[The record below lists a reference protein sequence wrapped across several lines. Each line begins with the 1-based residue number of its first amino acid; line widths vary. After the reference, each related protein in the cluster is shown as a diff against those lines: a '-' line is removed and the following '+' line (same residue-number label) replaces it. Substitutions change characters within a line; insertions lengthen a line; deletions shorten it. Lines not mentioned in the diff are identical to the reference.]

1 VSFTIPARTFT
12 VALLGAAAAAGVC
25 RFLSADTAAG
35 AALRVITATLAVG
48 VLPGALLMLWWR
60 PRPVV
65 TVIEIIGFG
74 MALSFGIVQL
84 LTILAVT
91 THLGPH
97 IILAGG
103 GLGLLVVAVVVVRRN
118 AGPVILTLDELIVLI
133 PVLLLGI
140 PLYMQGSPF
149 AVYEDQVLAAIVRR
163 LAVLD
168 APRLDNLYATPGII
182 YTYPFPGALYFMALI
197 ARLGDIDPLFVYHKL
212 RFFWGPAAVVML
224 YLGARALFGYAA
236 VACAVALTAVVF
248 ICTGVFA
255 MLPEFPAWWG
265 QLVPYSYVPDV
276 AMTVLLPALL
286 VMTFEYVQAAAS
298 RERRF
303 FLAGA
308 AALILMLTVVH
319 IREIIQ
325 FAAYL
330 GCFIVV
336 AATVRRFRGSVA
348 PAVTLLGVTLVIAIG
363 YTLLQGA
370 IAPRSNDIIGEE
382 RRNLVALAGQIPIQ
396 SMVLSPAAGVLGD
409 FIQDFDQMFAGLIP
423 FFLFAGTIVIVVF
436 RDRPLIW
443 LISSSTVAYLAVM
456 TVPLLAI
463 PYIYLTYFEI
473 LHIPVR
479 NVIWFVYLL
488 AGALL
493 YITAVAVSRVRFA
506 EPGLRTRLSVRF
518 AEPGL
523 RAFLL
528 LLTGTIGGLLA
539 LLVTLTINRSVPGYF
554 APLIAAYVLTFVYG
568 LSGGETPGRLE
579 FFGYRRRAMVTL
591 VALLALV
598 ALWPEREGVERSDQ
612 VTVRWTTG
620 LPEERRIAL
629 EQAFSLKQA
638 ERKTDAGPDE
648 NTWNYRLSNV
658 SVDNVRGIVTN
669 RDVVDTHFIDRS
681 TFAVDAQP
689 PPGDHQ
695 ALGVVYATWL
705 QYPGTILLMCTA
717 LLIWVVAFLG
727 PALIAATTDGPTTG
741 TFWAAMGTP
750 FHKYALPF
758 ALLLI
763 PFAFWSARPTLSPL
777 DLAPMPPAGRAG
789 TPRAMFEQIPCV
801 TTPPMPARF
810 AEEDVVLPERTT
822 CPPDPPAIAWV
833 QANVPVDAVFAVDR
847 WTPYPPQVFMAP
859 QAVIFPTLEASF
871 IAEDRLFREYY
882 RLFGDRM
889 SRHHV
894 QPFFNA
900 VETPDERA
908 EFVRVLGVTHVLVSP
923 VHYDELRPVLDRLPD
938 RYALRYDN
946 ARWAVYEALPAN

>member
-1 VSFTIPARTFT
+1 VPLTIPGRAFT
-12 VALLGAAAAAGVC
+12 VGLLGAAAAAGVC
-25 RFLSADTAAG
+25 RLLSADTAVG
-35 AALRVITATLAVG
+35 AALKVITATLAVG
-48 VLPGALLMLWWR
+48 VVPGALLVLLWR
-60 PRPVV
+60 PRPVF
-65 TVIEIIGFG
+65 TVLEIVGFG
-74 MALSFGIVQL
+74 MALSFGLVQL
-84 LTILAVT
+84 LTIVAVT
-91 THLGPH
+91 TSLGPH
-97 IILAGG
+97 IVLAGAG
-103 GLGLLVVAVVVVRRN
+103 VGLLVVAAVVVRRN
-118 AGPVILTLDELIVLI
+118 AGTVVLTLDELIVLI

-163 LAVLD
+163 LAALD
-168 APRLDNLYATPGII
+168 APRLDNLYATPGIV

-197 ARLGDIDPLFVYHKL
+197 ARVGDIDPLFVYHKL
-212 RFFWGPAAVVML
+212 RFFWGPAALVML

-248 ICTGVFA
+248 VCTGVFA

-286 VMTFEYVQAAAS
+286 VMTFEYVQATSS

-303 FLAGA
+303 FMA
-308 AALILMLTVVH
+308 AAAVLILMLTVVH

-336 AATVRRFRGSVA
+336 AATVRRFRGYA
-348 PAVTLLGVTLVIAIG
+348 GPTLALLGVTLAIAIG

-382 RRNLVALAGQIPIQ
+382 RRNLVALAGGIPIQ
-396 SMVLSPAAGVLGD
+396 SMVLSPAASVLGD

-436 RDRPLIW
+436 RERPLIW

-493 YITAVAVSRVRFA
+493 YLGAVALARVDRT
-506 EPGLRTRLSVRF
+506 GLSLV
-518 AEPGL
+518 L
-523 RAFLL
+523 V
-528 LLTGTIGGLLA
+528 GTIGGLLA
-539 LLVTLTINRSVPGYF
+539 LLATLTINRSVPGYF

-568 LSGGETPGRLE
+568 LSGGETSGGLVRAS
-579 FFGYRRRAMVTL
+579 GYRRRGMVTL

-598 ALWPEREGVERSDQ
+598 ALWPEREPVERSDQ

-629 EQAFSLKQA
+629 ERALSLKQA
-638 ERKTDAGPDE
+638 ERKTDAGADE
-648 NTWNYRLSNV
+648 NTWNYRLSDV

-669 RDVVDTHFIDRS
+669 PDVVDTHFIDRS

-705 QYPGTILLMCTA
+705 QYPGAILLIGTA
-717 LLIWVVAFLG
+717 LFMWAVAFLA
-727 PALIAATTDGPTTG
+727 PALIAATSDGPAAG
-741 TFWAAMGTP
+741 SFWAAMGAP
-750 FHKYALPF
+750 FHRYAVPF

-763 PFAFWSARPTLSPL
+763 LFAFWSARPTLSPL
-777 DLAPMPPAGRAG
+777 DLAPMPPSGRAG

-822 CPPDPPAIAWV
+822 CPPDPPVIAWV

-889 SRHHV
+889 SRHRV

-900 VETPDERA
+900 VETSGERQ
-908 EFVRVLGVTHVLVSP
+908 EFVRALGVTHVLVSP
-923 VHYDELRPVLDRLPD
+923 VHYDELRPALDRLRD
-938 RYALRYDN
+938 QYALRYDH